1 MSVQG
6 TEDELEWELNGL
18 VCAGHGDAEAPER

>member
-1 MSVQG
+1 MSAQG

-18 VCAGHGDAEAPER
+18 VCAGHGDAERSEQ